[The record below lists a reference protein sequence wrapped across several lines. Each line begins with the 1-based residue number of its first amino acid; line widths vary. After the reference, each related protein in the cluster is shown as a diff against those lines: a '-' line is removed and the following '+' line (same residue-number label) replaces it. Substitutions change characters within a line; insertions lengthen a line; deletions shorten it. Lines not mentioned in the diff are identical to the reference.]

1 MNTPKRNNSRTVIL
15 VADDDPTIRLLV
27 SEALGEPGYQVEEA
41 EDGDQA
47 LAILRVMK
55 ASLIILDVS
64 MPGKSGFE
72 VCAELR
78 QISGYESTPVL
89 ITTGHDDVASITKA
103 FEVGASDFLTKPI
116 NWKLLPYR
124 IHFLL
129 RASRDEKERIRAQ
142 EEVLRLNLQTQ
153 LLLDSA
159 GDGICGLDSSGIIS
173 FMNTSAAELLGYD
186 SGQLI
191 GEPIHTILCQTR
203 EPSESQDLSAFPI
216 YLPLLGYGV
225 QKSSEE
231 EFWRKD
237 GTQFWAEYVCTPTKL
252 GDHITGAVVVFR
264 DITSRRAMERRER
277 AHYTIARIL
286 AESPTANDALPRI
299 VESICLLFNWDL
311 GIIWKADQDQTLLT
325 FQDSRAPSSSQF
337 VSFIDHCQHTSIPLG
352 MGLAGQVWATGNPE
366 WIEEIQSSDGF
377 LEWESSNKGQLT
389 SAFGFPITIRNKTV
403 AIMEF
408 YSVAPQKVDEDLL
421 SLFHAAGSQ
430 VGQLFEREQTEK
442 ALRESQSQL
451 AQAQHIAQ
459 LGYWQWDL
467 RTTTFHMSKETC
479 RLLGQTFDTFTGT
492 HEEFVE
498 AIHPNDRE
506 ERSQT
511 IQQALDTRTG
521 YSLEYRLVAE
531 EGQERIMSEVGELM
545 LDDLGKPI
553 HITGVIQD
561 ITERKFKEYQIH
573 TLAHYD
579 PLTNL
584 PNRVM
589 FHTLLEQSLAI
600 SQRQNQPLAV
610 LLLNI
615 DRFTRINETLGYRT
629 ADLLLQEIG
638 KRLLRSIRRSDAV
651 ARHHENESPTTLS
664 RFGSDEFSILL
675 TSFKTVENPATV
687 ARRVL
692 AKLAQPFHIGGQEI
706 FITASIG
713 ISLAPNDG
721 DTGDTLLQNA
731 QVALQHAKE
740 NGRNTSHYFSPDMNV
755 SSSAKLTL
763 ETQLHKAIE
772 RSEFL
777 LYYQPQIN
785 IRQRH
790 IVGVEALIRWQ
801 HPELGIIPPTEFI
814 PLAEESGLIKSI
826 GEWALHTACLQHQ
839 RWREQGLPPIRMGVN
854 LSSLQFRDQN
864 WVMTI
869 DKILKEGLLEPQY
882 LELELTE
889 GIVMRDVEETMSTL
903 HYLKKLGIGL
913 AIDDFGTGYSSLS
926 YLKRLPLD
934 KIKIDRAFIKDLT
947 TNAQDASITKAII
960 ALGHSLDLGVI
971 AEGVETE
978 GQFRYLEEQGC
989 DEIQGFLF
997 SPAVP
1002 ANAIVELFHA
1012 QSETLCSVHHP
1023 PVPA

>member
-1 MNTPKRNNSRTVIL
+1 MNDPNSHYTRSVVL
-15 VADDDPTIRLLV
+15 VADDDPTIRLLI
-27 SEALGEPGYQVEEA
+27 SESLCGAGYQVEEA
-41 EDGDQA
+41 EDGEQA

-55 ASLIILDVS
+55 ADLIILDVT
-64 MPGKSGFE
+64 MPGKTGFE
-72 VCAELR
+72 ICAELR
-78 QISGYESTPVL
+78 HMSGYESIPVL
-89 ITTGHDDVASITKA
+89 MTTGHDDVASISKA
-103 FEVGASDFLTKPI
+103 LEVGASDFLTKPI
-116 NWKLLPYR
+116 NWALLPYR

-129 RASRDEKERIRAQ
+129 RASSDEKERNRAQ
-142 EEVLRLNLQTQ
+142 EDMQRLNHQSQ
-153 LLLDSA
+153 LLLNSA
-159 GDGICGLDSSGIIS
+159 GEGICGLDSSGQVT

-186 SGQLI
+186 SAELYGKPL
-191 GEPIHTILCQTR
+191 HTFLCQTQ
-203 EPSESQDLSAFPI
+203 EPSELHDLSAFPI

-225 QKSSEE
+225 QQSSEE
-231 EFWRKD
+231 VFWKKD
-237 GTQFWAEYVCTPTKL
+237 GSQFLAEYVCTPTKL
-252 GDHITGAVVVFR
+252 GDHITGAVMVFR
-264 DITSRRAMERRER
+264 DVTSRTAMERRER
-277 AHYTIARIL
+277 AHYTITRIL
-286 AESPTANDALPRI
+286 GESPTVADALPRI
-299 VESICLLFNWDL
+299 VESICLILNWDL
-311 GIIWKADQDQTLLT
+311 GIVWKADHNTTLLT
-325 FQDSRAPSSSQF
+325 YQDSRSPSSSQF
-337 VSFIDHCQHTSIPLG
+337 VSFIDHCQHTSLPLE
-352 MGLAGQVWATGNPE
+352 MGLAGRVWATGKPE
-366 WIEEIQSSDGF
+366 WIEELHSSDGF
-377 LEWESSNKGQLT
+377 LEWKSRNPGQLT
-389 SAFGFPITIRNKTV
+389 SAFGFPIMVRNTTV

-408 YSVAPQKVDEDLL
+408 YSVAPQKVDEELL
-421 SLFHAAGSQ
+421 SLFQAAGSQ
-430 VGQLFEREQTEK
+430 IGQLLERKQAEE
-442 ALRESQSQL
+442 ALQETQNQL

-467 RTTTFHMSKETC
+467 QTATFHMSEESC
-479 RLLGQTFDTFTGT
+479 RLLGRALDTFSGT

-506 ERSQT
+506 ERAQT

-521 YSLEYRLVAE
+521 YNLEYRLVAE
-531 EGQERIMSEVGELM
+531 EGQERIMSEVGELTV
-545 LDDLGKPI
+545 DDLGKPI

-629 ADLLLQEIG
+629 GDLLLQEVG

-651 ARHHENESPTTLS
+651 ARHQEAESPTTLS
-664 RFGSDEFSILL
+664 RFGGDEFTILL
-675 TSFKTVENPATV
+675 TSFKTVENAATV

-692 AKLAQPFHIGGQEI
+692 TKLAQPFHIGTQEI

-713 ISLAPNDG
+713 ISLYPNDC
-721 DTGDTLLQNA
+721 DNEEKLLQNA
-731 QVALQHAKE
+731 QIALQHAKE
-740 NGRNTSHYFSPDMNV
+740 NGRNTSHYFSPDMNA
-755 SSSAKLTL
+755 SSAAKLTM
-763 ETQLHKAIE
+763 ESHLHKAIE
-772 RSEFL
+772 RSEFV
-777 LYYQPQIN
+777 LYYQPQID

-790 IVGVEALIRWQ
+790 MVGVEALIRWQ
-801 HPELGIIPPTEFI
+801 HPELGIISPADFI

-826 GEWALHTACLQHQ
+826 GEWVLHTACQQHQ

-854 LSSLQFRDQN
+854 LSSLQFRDQD

-869 DKILKEGLLEPQY
+869 DNVLKEGLLEPQY

-903 HYLKKLGIGL
+903 YYLKNLGIGL

-960 ALGHSLDLGVI
+960 ALGHSLDLRVI

-978 GQFRYLEEQGC
+978 GQFWYLEEQGC

-1012 QSETLCSVHHP
+1012 QSETLLPLYQP
-1023 PVPA
+1023 PIPA